1 MLFITK
7 MLFLTC
13 YIVDLPKNLLITDID
28 HLRIRNIWHIL
39 QREQSIQYTRMQ
51 MNLRMIILKRRPKA
65 PEIKTVSQPTVE
77 LLKADLDKIGA
88 SIPLRREDL
97 TVIYDWFQDKE
108 IDLSNA
114 LADGESIDPDHL
126 NSISRAAD
134 DFRIYEGEN
143 DIDLDDLNNRL
154 KAEF

>member
-1 MLFITK
+1 

-28 HLRIRNIWHIL
+28 HLRIGNIWHIL
-39 QREQSIQYTRMQ
+39 QREQSIQYIRMQ
-51 MNLRMIILKRRPKA
+51 MNLQMSILKRRPKA

-77 LLKADLDKIGA
+77 LLKADLDKIGV

-97 TVIYDWFQDKE
+97 TVIYDWFQDRE
-108 IDLSNA
+108 IELSNA

-143 DIDLDDLNNRL
+143 EIDLDDLNNRL
-154 KAEF
+154 EAKF

>member
-28 HLRIRNIWHIL
+28 HLRIGNIWHIL

-51 MNLRMIILKRRPKA
+51 MNLRMSILKRKPKA
-65 PEIKTVSQPTVE
+65 PKIKIISQPTLE
-77 LLKADLDKIGA
+77 LLKANLDEIGLN
-88 SIPLRREDL
+88 IPLRREDL
-97 TVIYDWFQDKE
+97 TVIYDWFQDRE
-108 IDLSNA
+108 IELSNA

-143 DIDLDDLNNRL
+143 EIDLDDLNNRL

>member
-28 HLRIRNIWHIL
+28 HLRIGNIWHIL

-51 MNLRMIILKRRPKA
+51 MNLRMSILKRKPKA
-65 PEIKTVSQPTVE
+65 PKIKIISQPTLE
-77 LLKADLDKIGA
+77 LLKANLDEIGLN
-88 SIPLRREDL
+88 IPLRREDL
-97 TVIYDWFQDKE
+97 TVIYDWFQDRE
-108 IDLSNA
+108 IELSNA

>member
-51 MNLRMIILKRRPKA
+51 MNLRMSILKRKPKA
-65 PEIKTVSQPTVE
+65 PKIKIISQPTLE

>member
-1 MLFITK
+1 

-77 LLKADLDKIGA
+77 LLKADLDKIGV

>member
-1 MLFITK
+1 